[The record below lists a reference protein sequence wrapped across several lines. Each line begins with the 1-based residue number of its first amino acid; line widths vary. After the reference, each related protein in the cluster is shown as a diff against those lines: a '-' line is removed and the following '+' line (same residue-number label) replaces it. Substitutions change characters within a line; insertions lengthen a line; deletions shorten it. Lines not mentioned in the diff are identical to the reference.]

1 MRKTRSGIGKLGLG
15 YTAYQTLLN
24 PNMLEISAPSVPI
37 WSGDHSELGDEVWA
51 SPAGENIHSEL
62 PGPPH

>member
-1 MRKTRSGIGKLGLG
+1 
-15 YTAYQTLLN
+15 
-24 PNMLEISAPSVPI
+24 MLEISAPSVPI

-51 SPAGENIHSEL
+51 SPAGENIQSEL